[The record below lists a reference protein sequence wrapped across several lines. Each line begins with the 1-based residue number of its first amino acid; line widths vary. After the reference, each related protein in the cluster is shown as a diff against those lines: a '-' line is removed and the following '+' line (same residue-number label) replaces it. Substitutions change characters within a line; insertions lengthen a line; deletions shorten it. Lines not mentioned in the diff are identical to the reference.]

1 MLTWWIFLNKV
12 VFNHIWLVVA
22 GRYRRLTHCTEDSG
36 WAVHVQ
42 IQALYELKWFHV
54 LLLPL
59 LITDWTDQMSLI
71 RSNIFLTMFPNSI
84 FHLKAE
90 QMSLF
95 FFLNLFDQYSTPCII
110 KRSKSLLEHVF
121 LWFLFPLRR
130 DNQGILSPA
139 AAEAQPRRETTSCT
153 VEACSPGLLSAGF
166 IYALQGEGWWSITS
180 GCVSF
185 LHFMSEKKKI
195 SPKGFCLNRV
205 QFRCNFA
212 L

>member
-1 MLTWWIFLNKV
+1 MHNFIWNMTHLWEKKNNFYNLTASFQVYVSKYTTFSHILTEGFCMSKCSFRSFIVLVYTMLTWWIFLNKV
-12 VFNHIWLVVA
+12 VFNHIWVVVA

-95 FFLNLFDQYSTPCII
+95 FF
-110 KRSKSLLEHVF
+110 
-121 LWFLFPLRR
+121 
-130 DNQGILSPA
+130 
-139 AAEAQPRRETTSCT
+139 
-153 VEACSPGLLSAGF
+153 
-166 IYALQGEGWWSITS
+166 
-180 GCVSF
+180 
-185 LHFMSEKKKI
+185 
-195 SPKGFCLNRV
+195 
-205 QFRCNFA
+205 
-212 L
+212 